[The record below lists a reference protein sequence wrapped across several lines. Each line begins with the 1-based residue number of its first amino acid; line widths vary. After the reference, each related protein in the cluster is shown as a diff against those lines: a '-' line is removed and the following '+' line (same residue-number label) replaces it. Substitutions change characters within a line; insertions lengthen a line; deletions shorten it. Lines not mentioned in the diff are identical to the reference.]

1 MHIHSTKCEIYVH
14 LIGIYRYRKDKLY
27 YINKIACTVQLHSVT
42 QIIYVLIR
50 KDDNIFA
57 CTGFYPCFM

>member
-27 YINKIACTVQLHSVT
+27 YINKIACTVQLHSDF
-42 QIIYVLIR
+42 IIYVLIR

-57 CTGFYPCFM
+57 CTGFYSCFM